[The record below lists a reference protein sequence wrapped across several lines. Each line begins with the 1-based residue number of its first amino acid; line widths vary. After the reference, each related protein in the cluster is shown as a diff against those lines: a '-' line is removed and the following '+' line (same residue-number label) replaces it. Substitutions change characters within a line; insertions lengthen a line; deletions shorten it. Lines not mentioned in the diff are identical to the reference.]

1 MDQNPVGVTNRAG
14 SIRVV
19 ASMDG
24 RPLRVDI
31 DPREYANGAEMLA
44 ARVLEL
50 CRLAASRALSLRR
63 GELEELGFDGNLL
76 ARLGLP
82 SPADLEDVEIAADLI
97 EGGEPQSWLARV

>member
-1 MDQNPVGVTNRAG
+1 MDQKTVDVTNRAG

-24 RPLRVDI
+24 RPMRVDI
-31 DPREYANGAEMLA
+31 DPREYANGAEVLA
-44 ARVLEL
+44 ARILEL

-63 GELEELGFDGNLL
+63 AELEKLGFDGNLL

-82 SPADLEDVEIAADLI
+82 SSAELADMEIAADLT
-97 EGGEPQSWLARV
+97 EGGEPESWLARV